1 MPINVSVVNQMS
13 FDNLSTL
20 GSWIEKGIKI
30 KSTKSVDL
38 IIIIIL
44 SSKKRV
50 DVDLNVIC
58 DVMH

>member
-1 MPINVSVVNQMS
+1 MS